1 MEPRL
6 KAFRCGTARQRSA
19 CCVDTTQPTAVRRN
33 IPQRAVYIT
42 FTTRKT
48 TREAGTHGA
57 ARCLA
62 FPCERGFIR
71 QNLSGERTKIIVA
84 EIRQ

>member
-48 TREAGTHGA
+48 TRGA
-57 ARCLA
+57 ATQCTA
-62 FPCERGFIR
+62 SGVNESVDSSGSR
-71 QNLSGERTKIIVA
+71 QFYTLNHKNVTFYF
-84 EIRQ
+84 